1 MENRDGV
8 LTVAQIMVE
17 YAEDLVTAS
26 PKESFSRIEMLIL
39 LNAVKND
46 RHLIAQLALC
56 DQTIVKCRIDSFVS
70 DASDLGS
77 DGFRQDRR

>member
-1 MENRDGV
+1 MEKRDGV
-8 LTVAQIMVE
+8 LTIAQMMVE

-46 RHLIAQLALC
+46 RHLIARLGLC
-56 DQTIVKCRIDSFVS
+56 DQAILR
-70 DASDLGS
+70 
-77 DGFRQDRR
+77 

>member
-1 MENRDGV
+1 MEKRDGV
-8 LTVAQIMVE
+8 LTVAQMMVE

-46 RHLIAQLALC
+46 RQLIARLGLC
-56 DQTIVKCRIDSFVS
+56 DQAILK
-70 DASDLGS
+70 
-77 DGFRQDRR
+77 

>member
-1 MENRDGV
+1 MEKRDGV
-8 LTVAQIMVE
+8 LTIAQMMVE

-46 RHLIAQLALC
+46 RHLIALLGLC
-56 DQTIVKCRIDSFVS
+56 DQAILR
-70 DASDLGS
+70 
-77 DGFRQDRR
+77 

>member
-1 MENRDGV
+1 MVKRDGM
-8 LTVAQIMVE
+8 LTVAQMMVE

-46 RHLIAQLALC
+46 RHLIALLGLC
-56 DQTIVKCRIDSFVS
+56 DQAILR
-70 DASDLGS
+70 
-77 DGFRQDRR
+77 

>member
-1 MENRDGV
+1 M
-8 LTVAQIMVE
+8 MVE

-46 RHLIAQLALC
+46 RHLIARLGLC
-56 DQTIVKCRIDSFVS
+56 DQAILR
-70 DASDLGS
+70 
-77 DGFRQDRR
+77 